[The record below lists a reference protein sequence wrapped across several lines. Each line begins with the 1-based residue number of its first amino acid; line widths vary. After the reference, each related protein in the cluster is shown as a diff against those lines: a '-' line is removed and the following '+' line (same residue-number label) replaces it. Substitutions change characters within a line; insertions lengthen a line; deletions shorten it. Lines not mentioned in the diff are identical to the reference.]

1 MPMAKRKIDLMHKMF
16 GKTEQ
21 VCKNCDHFLCDHFL
35 RGRYRD
41 RVYRKCEV
49 YGVTSSEASDWNAFY
64 QACGLFNKPY
74 PYEGNPIIHCVTP
87 DRKAEVD
94 NEPLEG
100 QLDLLGGDAE

>member
-1 MPMAKRKIDLMHKMF
+1 MPMAKRKIDLMHQMF

-21 VCKNCDHFLCDHFL
+21 VCKSCDHFLL
-35 RGRYRD
+35 ERYRD

-49 YGVTSSEASDWNAFY
+49 YGVTNSEASDWNASY

-74 PYEGNPIIHCVTP
+74 PYKGNPIIRYVTP
-87 DRKAEVD
+87 DRKIEVD

-100 QLDLLGGDAE
+100 QLDLLGGYADG